1 MSRSNLLIKSR
12 VNRPGFVDTLYQSK
26 AGLWLRDMLVPRH
39 KNLIYVIEDEE
50 TGMKRTM
57 LGSNIVT
64 DAGDI
69 WYAQSAAGETPTN
82 TFNNMYLSSV
92 AFSPTPVKG
101 TDAGD
106 LASTISGSSKAV
118 SATYPKTNDGDADNT
133 GAGTDVVTHLFSYAK
148 ADFADSDIEGVT
160 IGTSS
165 TTFGSG
171 SDPILMARNES
182 PSFAKTSNDTLKVF
196 VNHTMNGV

>member
-12 VNRPGFVDTLYQSK
+12 VHRPGFLDTLYKSK
-26 AGLWLRDMLVPRH
+26 AGLWLRDRLVPLH
-39 KNLIYVIEDEE
+39 KNLIYVLEDSR
-50 TGMKRTM
+50 TGLKRT
-57 LGSNIVT
+57 LVGSNIVT

-82 TFNNMYLSSV
+82 TFNTMYLSTV
-92 AFSPTPVKG
+92 AFTSTPAKA

-148 ADFADSDIEGVT
+148 ADFNDTDIEGVT
-160 IGTSS
+160 IATSS

-171 SDPILMARNES
+171 SDPLLMARDETA
-182 PSFAKTSNDTLKVF
+182 FAKTANDTLKVF